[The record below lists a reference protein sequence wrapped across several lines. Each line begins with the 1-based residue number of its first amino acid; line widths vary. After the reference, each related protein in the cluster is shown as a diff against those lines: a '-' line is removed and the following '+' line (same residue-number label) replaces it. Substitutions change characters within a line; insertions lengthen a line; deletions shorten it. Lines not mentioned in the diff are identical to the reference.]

1 MDIMSNTKISVTQY
15 AKSRG
20 ISRQAVLKQI
30 KKGKNLPT
38 IIKYEMIGTTYILYT
53 TKNDN

>member
-1 MDIMSNTKISVTQY
+1 MGMSNTKISVTQY